1 MEVKKVN
8 VYNLYIINIR
18 KTGCGVLKQV
28 KGSNNEF
35 NRTLNHSLLSLVLP
49 IAFQNL
55 ISAAA
60 IAVDVIMLGVIN
72 QSVMSAVSLA
82 GQVTFVLSLFYM
94 GISTGAGILTAQY
107 WGRNDVKVIQRV
119 FSITSIFS
127 LSISVIFFLFSFCF
141 PEFLMRLLT
150 NDAELIHYGAIFLRT
165 VSFSYIAMGISQVYF
180 SVLKSMENARFSAWI
195 SSICLFLNIGLNALC
210 VYVFFP
216 GMPEK
221 AILGVALATVCARC
235 VELGCCVVH
244 SIRYSKVK
252 FHLPG
257 KDRINRQLR
266 KDFLKYTIPIQ
277 ANYFVWG
284 GGLTVATSIIGHV
297 SADMVAANSIA
308 TVVRNLAIVFCAGIS
323 SGGAVLI
330 GKYLGTNDKL
340 MAIKASKRI
349 NLYALILGIVAGVSI
364 LVIKPLV
371 SLVVELNDISQSY
384 LDGMLYVCA
393 YYCVGKSINSTII
406 GGFFPAGGDAK
417 FGLWCD
423 IVVMWIIVLPLAYLC
438 AFVWHVHPILLY
450 VVINLDEI
458 FKLPLAV
465 YRYSQYKWL
474 KNITRDVAL

>member
-1 MEVKKVN
+1 
-8 VYNLYIINIR
+8 
-18 KTGCGVLKQV
+18 
-28 KGSNNEF
+28 
-35 NRTLNHSLLSLVLP
+35 
-49 IAFQNL
+49 
-55 ISAAA
+55 
-60 IAVDVIMLGVIN
+60 
-72 QSVMSAVSLA
+72 
-82 GQVTFVLSLFYM
+82 
-94 GISTGAGILTAQY
+94 
-107 WGRNDVKVIQRV
+107 
-119 FSITSIFS
+119 
-127 LSISVIFFLFSFCF
+127 
-141 PEFLMRLLT
+141 
-150 NDAELIHYGAIFLRT
+150 
-165 VSFSYIAMGISQVYF
+165 
-180 SVLKSMENARFSAWI
+180 MENARFSAWI

-371 SLVVELNDISQSY
+371 SLVVELNDIAQSY

-465 YRYSQYKWL
+465 YRYRQYKWL